1 MKQKTMRQSSAPK
14 KTCVNQLFLLTLLT
28 LGAFICSCTDRIHVV
43 PVDEGSGIPVKV
55 RVASIEQVPFG
66 PVTKA
71 SALNEVCSRITFCI
85 YSGEGEKP
93 DKIQKDQTV
102 EVENFGSLDIL
113 LEEGTYTL
121 VVLAHNGDGN
131 PTMTTPSKT
140 TFNNKKTRKATDTFL
155 YCGEI
160 SVHENMEPIEV
171 DLERV
176 AAKLELNLTDQT
188 IPESIRKFQIE
199 VVGTSQSL
207 NVYTGLGLNSNKITE
222 VIDVR
227 PDDRVFDMYMFVR
240 EGHSTMNITVAA
252 IDSLDQEYSKMT
264 MENIPVAKNKITR
277 CSGEMFR
284 KKTYTAGMSVSVN
297 DAWAG
302 TVERTF

>member
-1 MKQKTMRQSSAPK
+1 MKQKTMRQSSALK
-14 KTCVNQLFLLTLLT
+14 KTRVNSSVLLTLLAF
-28 LGAFICSCTDRIHVV
+28 GAFLCSCSDRIHVI
-43 PVDEGSGIPVKV
+43 PADEGQGIPVKV
-55 RVASIEQVPFG
+55 RVATIEQVPFG
-66 PVTKA
+66 NPTKA

-93 DKIQKDQTV
+93 DKIQKDQTL
-102 EVENFGSLDIL
+102 ETENFGSLDIL

-155 YCGEI
+155 YCQEI

-171 DLERV
+171 NLERV
-176 AAKLELNLTDQT
+176 VAKLELNLTDQT
-188 IPESIRKFQIE
+188 IPESISKFQIE

-207 NVYTGLGLNSNKITE
+207 NVYTGLGLNSSKITE
-222 VIDVR
+222 VIDVQ
-227 PDDRVFDMYMFVR
+227 PDDRQFDMYMFVR
-240 EGHSTMNITVAA
+240 EGHSTMNVTVTA
-252 IDSLDQEYSKMT
+252 IDSLDQEYNKMT
-264 MENIPVAKNKITR
+264 LENLPVAKNKITR

-284 KKTYTAGMSVSVN
+284 KQTYTAGMSVSVN

>member
-14 KTCVNQLFLLTLLT
+14 KTRVNQFFSLILIT
-28 LGAFICSCTDRIHVV
+28 LGVFLCSCSDRIHVI
-43 PVDEGSGIPVKV
+43 PVDEGTGIPVKV

-66 PVTKA
+66 SLTKA
-71 SALNEVCSRITFCI
+71 SALNEVCSRITYCI

-93 DKIQKDQTV
+93 DKIQKDQTL
-102 EVENFGSLDIL
+102 EADNFGSMDLL

-155 YCGEI
+155 YCQEI
-160 SVHENMEPIEV
+160 SVHENMEPVEV
-171 DLERV
+171 NLERV
-176 AAKLELNLTDQT
+176 VAKLEFNLTDQN

-207 NVYTGLGLNSNKITE
+207 NVYTGLGLNSTKITE
-222 VIDVR
+222 TVDVQSDVR
-227 PDDRVFDMYMFVR
+227 TYDMYMFVR
-240 EGHSTMNITVAA
+240 EGHSTMNITVTA
-252 IDSLDQEYSKMT
+252 IDSLDQEYKKMT
-264 MENIPVAKNKITR
+264 IENVPVAKNKITR

-284 KKTYTAGMSVSVN
+284 KQTQTVGVSVSVN

-302 TVERTF
+302 TVERSF

>member
-14 KTCVNQLFLLTLLT
+14 KTCVNQFLSLILLTFGVFL
-28 LGAFICSCTDRIHVV
+28 CSCSERIHVI
-43 PVDEGSGIPVKV
+43 PVDEGPGIPVKV
-55 RVASIEQVPFG
+55 RVATIEQVPFG
-66 PVTKA
+66 SLTKA

-102 EVENFGSLDIL
+102 DTENFGSLDIL

-160 SVHENMEPIEV
+160 SVHENMEPVEV
-171 DLERV
+171 NLERV

-264 MENIPVAKNKITR
+264 MENIPVARNKITR

>member
-1 MKQKTMRQSSAPK
+1 MRQSSAPK
-14 KTCVNQLFLLTLLT
+14 KTRVNQLFSLILISFGTFL
-28 LGAFICSCTDRIHVV
+28 CSCTDRIHVI
-43 PVDEGSGIPVKV
+43 PADDGPGIPVKV

-66 PVTKA
+66 SVTKA
-71 SALNEVCSRITFCI
+71 SALNEVCSRITYCI

-93 DKIQKDQTV
+93 DKIQKDQPA
-102 EVENFGSLDIL
+102 ESENFGSLDIL

-155 YCGEI
+155 YCQEI

-171 DLERV
+171 NLERV
-176 AAKLELNLTDQT
+176 VAKLELNLTDQT
-188 IPESIRKFQIE
+188 IPESISKLQID

-207 NVYTGLGLNSNKITE
+207 NVYTGLGLNSTKITE
-222 VIDVR
+222 TIDVL
-227 PDDRVFDMYMFVR
+227 PDVRTYDMYMFVR
-240 EGHSTMNITVAA
+240 EGYSTMSITVTS
-252 IDSLDQEYSKMT
+252 IDSLGHEYNKMT
-264 MENIPVAKNKITR
+264 MDKVPVARNKITR

-284 KKTYTAGMSVSVN
+284 KQTYTAGMTVSVN

-302 TVERTF
+302 TVDRTF